1 MSRRGAA
8 FAAAAVLLLS
18 VAGCETTQ
26 EQSAKIGREL
36 GKQNAITGQTSLGR
50 ANTDVHV
57 TQKVLLGAGDSAAV
71 ALELTNTSAQAQ
83 VAFPILID
91 VANAAG
97 KSVYENNTKG
107 IDPSLQ
113 QLALLSPHASVWWV
127 DNEVL
132 ASAAKSVSAR
142 IGASTSAAPASIPLI
157 TTSQASASASF
168 PGPHVSATV
177 TNRSKLA
184 QSQLAVYAVI
194 LKGSAAVGA
203 GRAVIASLAPGAS
216 TQILIPVI
224 GAIDGRTIALTSAP
238 TTLR

>member
-50 ANTDVHV
+50 ANTVV
-57 TQKVLLGAGDSAAV
+57 RVVQKVLLGAGDSTAV

-91 VANAAG
+91 VADAAG

-107 IDPSLQ
+107 IEPSLQ
-113 QLALLSPHASVWWV
+113 QLALLAPHASAWWV
-127 DNEVL
+127 DNEVI
-132 ASAAKSVSAR
+132 ASAPRTVSAR
-142 IGASTSAAPASIPLI
+142 VGASTSTAPAPIPQI
-157 TTSQASASASF
+157 TTSQVSASSSF

-177 TNRSKLA
+177 TNRSKVA
-184 QSQLAVYAVI
+184 QSELAVYAVV
-194 LKGSAAVGA
+194 LKGAAPVGA
-203 GRAVIASLAPGAS
+203 GRAVIATLEPGAS
-216 TQILIPVI
+216 TQVLIPVV
-224 GAIDGRTIALTSAP
+224 GAIDGSTIALTSAA
-238 TTLR
+238 TTLH